1 MKPSFRGVVLL
12 LATLMV
18 PSLAH
23 AHVGVG
29 ETSGFLHG
37 LGHPLSGLDHI
48 CAMIAVG
55 LWAAQMGGR
64 SIWAIPLTFVG
75 VMALGG
81 FLGMMGVNLPLVETG
96 IIISVLALGVFVAA
110 SVRLPLVASVTLV
123 GLFAA
128 FHGHAHGSEMPA
140 AASGLAYATGFIV
153 ATALLHALGI
163 GLGITIQRLA
173 RPQIVRFAGIAIA
186 LCGGYL
192 LLS

>member
-12 LATLMV
+12 LAALIV

-37 LGHPLSGLDHI
+37 MGHPLNGLDHI

-64 SIWAIPLTFVG
+64 SIWAVPLTFVG

-81 FLGMMGVNLPLVETG
+81 FLGAVGVNLPFVEMG
-96 IIISVLALGVFVAA
+96 IVISVLALGVLVAA
-110 SVRLPLVASVTLV
+110 SVRLPLAASVIIV

-128 FHGHAHGSEMPA
+128 FHGHAHGAAMPET
-140 AASGLAYATGFIV
+140 ASGLAYAAGFII

-173 RPQIVRFAGIAIA
+173 RPQVVRFAGIAIA

>member
-12 LATLMV
+12 LAALIV

-37 LGHPLSGLDHI
+37 VGHPLNGLDHI

-55 LWAAQMGGR
+55 LWAAQMAGR
-64 SIWAIPLTFVG
+64 SIWAVPLTFVG

-81 FLGMMGVNLPLVETG
+81 FLGMMGVNLPFVEMG
-96 IIISVLALGVFVAA
+96 IVISVLALGIFVAA
-110 SVRLPLVASVTLV
+110 SVRLPLAASVIIV

-128 FHGHAHGSEMPA
+128 FHGHAHGAAMPE
-140 AASGLAYATGFIV
+140 AASGLAYAAGFIV

-173 RPQIVRFAGIAIA
+173 RPQVVRFAGIAIA

>member
-12 LATLMV
+12 LAALIV

-37 LGHPLSGLDHI
+37 MGHPLNGLDHI

-64 SIWAIPLTFVG
+64 SIWAVPLTFVG

-81 FLGMMGVNLPLVETG
+81 FLGAVGVNLPFVEMG
-96 IIISVLALGVFVAA
+96 IVISVLALGVLVAA
-110 SVRLPLVASVTLV
+110 SVRLPLAASVIIV

-128 FHGHAHGSEMPA
+128 FHGHAHGA
-140 AASGLAYATGFIV
+140 AIPETASGLAYAAGFII

-173 RPQIVRFAGIAIA
+173 RPQVVRFAGIAIA

>member
-29 ETSGFLHG
+29 ETSGFLQG

-64 SIWAIPLTFVG
+64 SIWAVPLTFVG

>member
-12 LATLMV
+12 LAALIV

-37 LGHPLSGLDHI
+37 MGHPLNGLDHI

-64 SIWAIPLTFVG
+64 SIWAVPLTFVG

-81 FLGMMGVNLPLVETG
+81 FLGAMDVNLPFVEMG
-96 IIISVLALGVFVAA
+96 IVISVLALGVLVAA
-110 SVRLPLVASVTLV
+110 SVRLPLAASVIIV

-128 FHGHAHGSEMPA
+128 FHGHAHGAAMPET
-140 AASGLAYATGFIV
+140 ASGLAYAAGFIV

-173 RPQIVRFAGIAIA
+173 RPQVVRFAGMAIA